1 MWKYPNFRGKFL
13 FFFWKICWKHD
24 TLLQLLGIHYSSA
37 FCSTLGFS
45 DLTECHFSSYILV
58 PFPDSSNFSSCVQFS
73 CIMVR
78 LSQGTFFAVGG
89 DSFQWKMNLCSILCR
104 SVSSTFSLL
113 SVLRDYV
120 KIWFQGKLVV
130 RWLVQKQPFLPFLT
144 QPKSS
149 NNYFLEKHLSLERQ
163 KWYYYQFCDFRHF

>member
-1 MWKYPNFRGKFL
+1 
-13 FFFWKICWKHD
+13 
-24 TLLQLLGIHYSSA
+24 
-37 FCSTLGFS
+37 
-45 DLTECHFSSYILV
+45 
-58 PFPDSSNFSSCVQFS
+58 
-73 CIMVR
+73 
-78 LSQGTFFAVGG
+78 
-89 DSFQWKMNLCSILCR
+89 MNLCSILCR

-163 KWYYYQFCDFRHF
+163 KWYYYQFCDFRHFKLYPIALNFYSGVCATTSFCFKSIHHVQYQKTIDTACFFICFHNIELNLAHILPQDHTHFGSFCCFPMKHVRGFN